1 MLIEDTSGV
10 YYQKAGGMLLDTV
23 AAGGQQTDLFGYT
36 ERDKKSESLM
46 NVMDKI
52 NNKYSRGT
60 IWLAS
65 EGAKETNDW
74 TMQRNFKSPNYTG
87 DWDELLVVN

>member
-1 MLIEDTSGV
+1 MLQRIFTPGV
-10 YYQKAGGMLLDTV
+10 YYQKAGVMLLNTV

-36 ERDKKSESLM
+36 ERDEKSESLM
-46 NVMDKI
+46 SVMDRI

-65 EGAKETNDW
+65 EVAADSND
-74 TMQRNFKSPNYTG
+74 
-87 DWDELLVVN
+87 